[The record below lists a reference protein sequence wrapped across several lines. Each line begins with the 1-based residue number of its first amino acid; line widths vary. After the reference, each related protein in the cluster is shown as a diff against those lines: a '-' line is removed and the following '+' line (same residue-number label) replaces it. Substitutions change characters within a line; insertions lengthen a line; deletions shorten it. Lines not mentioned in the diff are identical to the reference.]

1 MQDKKW
7 KERSIRDI
15 AQAAGVGV
23 STVSRVLNR
32 SGYVAPETENR
43 IREVIRR
50 FHYTPSAMARGLRK
64 NKIPVIGVLIPDITG
79 EFYNSLLLTLQQ
91 ALYAEKYLM
100 MIINTNKQHDIASFY
115 EGIGTSMNLSG
126 WIFCGMDQPNVLKG
140 VPTVYIGNFPEGAHR
155 ENACAVDSDNE
166 HGGYLAARELMD
178 CGCKRI
184 ATITDGRYPLSFNN
198 RYKGYVRALEEAG
211 IPLRQELVVSTK
223 WVDYENGYLA
233 AKNLLERAGDVD
245 GIFCAADRYLPGV
258 LTALEEMGKKTPEDV
273 QVVGFDGLPISRWTG
288 DGCTTIR
295 QQIGPLAEAAA
306 DCLLR
311 LMGGEKLDA
320 QRPLIPV
327 SLVRRSTTVQRQ
339 TSVTLP

>member
-7 KERSIRDI
+7 KERSIKDI
-15 AQAAGVGV
+15 ATAAGVGV
-23 STVSRVLNR
+23 STVSRVLNS
-32 SGYVAPETENR
+32 SGYVAPETEKR

-79 EFYNSLLLTLQQ
+79 EFYNSLVLTLQQ
-91 ALYAEKYLM
+91 ALYAKKYLM
-100 MIINTNKQHDIASFY
+100 MIINTNKRHNIASFY
-115 EGIGTSMNLSG
+115 ESIGTSMNLSG
-126 WIFCGMDQPNVLKG
+126 WIFCGMDEPNVLTG
-140 VPTVYIGNFPEGAHR
+140 VPTVYIGDFPEGAQR

-166 HGGYLAARELMD
+166 RGGYLATRELMD
-178 CGCKRI
+178 GGCKNI
-184 ATITDGRYPLSFNN
+184 AIITDGRYPLSFNR
-198 RYKGYVRALEEAG
+198 RYKGYLKALEEAG
-211 IPLRQELVVSTK
+211 IPLRQELVVPTK
-223 WVDYENGYLA
+223 WVDYENGYLY
-233 AKNLLERAGDVD
+233 AKDLLERAGDVD

-258 LTALEEMGKKTPEDV
+258 MTALEAMGKKAPVDV
-273 QVVGFDGLPISRWTG
+273 QIVGFDDLPMSRWTG

-311 LMGGEKLDA
+311 LMDSEKLDA

-327 SLVRRSTTVQRQ
+327 SLVRRSTTLQRQ
-339 TSVTLP
+339 MGPG